1 LLVTGEH
8 ENGTNENIHEATYMC
23 GHPSAVVIPSFQGG
37 YTNVTIPDFN
47 MYVSSSG
54 IDASAVKG
62 GYTSLLLG
70 VDQDATSAVRKL
82 HFDSVPNN
90 ENI

>member
-1 LLVTGEH
+1 
-8 ENGTNENIHEATYMC
+8 
-23 GHPSAVVIPSFQGG
+23 
-37 YTNVTIPDFN
+37 

-62 GYTSLLLG
+62 GYASLLLG
-70 VDQDATSAVRKL
+70 VDQDAASAVRKL